1 MAVRPTLPRSM
12 AQNQGPGERTRAY
25 VAWTLEH
32 GWLLWAI
39 ALALAVPATWRTVW
53 LYGHLK
59 SDLEELLPRESPSV
73 RALDELR
80 ARLQG
85 MQYLGVVVD
94 TGRSEDLAS
103 GERLIDDLAARI
115 RAYPPDMVRE
125 VRTGSA
131 VEKTFLEH
139 HAPLYVDAP

>member
-1 MAVRPTLPRSM
+1 MTDEH
-12 AQNQGPGERTRAY
+12 GPGPRTRAY
-25 VAWTLEH
+25 VAWTLKH

-39 ALALAVPATWRTVW
+39 ALALAIPATWRTVW

-59 SDLEELLPRESPSV
+59 SELEELLPRESPSV

-80 ARLQG
+80 ARLPG

-94 TGRSEDLAS
+94 TGRAEDLAS

-125 VRTGSA
+125 VRTGSIA
-131 VEKTFLEH
+131 EKEFLEK
-139 HAPLYVDAP
+139 HAPSMSTCPT